1 MSNYYFYEGFSNLK
15 IPVTPI
21 VKEKL
26 NSDNVDIELQ
36 FKENYELLLITSYT
50 ILKDKNIACDI
61 VQDFFE
67 YYINKNESI
76 ALKVSFQA
84 YAVRAVKNMSYTF
97 LRKTSQERALLQNLP
112 KETEVIDHPAMEV
125 DPRELNLSRL
135 MESLPPKRKKIF
147 EASVING
154 HSYTEI
160 AEANGISVNTVKTQ
174 IKRAYAFMRAT
185 VKTFL
190 F

>member
-67 YYINKNESI
+67 YYINK
-76 ALKVSFQA
+76 SFKQDYRQLCSSFHLDA
-84 YAVRAVKNMSYTF
+84 IS
-97 LRKTSQERALLQNLP
+97 KTRS
-112 KETEVIDHPAMEV
+112 
-125 DPRELNLSRL
+125 
-135 MESLPPKRKKIF
+135 
-147 EASVING
+147 
-154 HSYTEI
+154 
-160 AEANGISVNTVKTQ
+160 
-174 IKRAYAFMRAT
+174 
-185 VKTFL
+185 
-190 F
+190 